1 MRKRDFPQGRTVR
14 TLWQREEVGVSF
26 LLAGILL
33 FGASLSVL
41 IGPRLQERQT
51 RGWSRTDPEK
61 LEELS

>member
-1 MRKRDFPQGRTVR
+1 MVW
-14 TLWQREEVGVSF
+14 TLWQREEVGISF

-61 LEELS
+61 PEELS